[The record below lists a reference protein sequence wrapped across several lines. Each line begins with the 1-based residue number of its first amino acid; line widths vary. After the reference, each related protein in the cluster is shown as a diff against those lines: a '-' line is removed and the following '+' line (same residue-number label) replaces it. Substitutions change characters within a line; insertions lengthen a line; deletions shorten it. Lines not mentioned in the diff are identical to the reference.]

1 MKRVWGIL
9 IMLIVA
15 AFALPVMI
23 HAIEALIPA
32 LLATVALAAVGTILF
47 QRRRRW

>member
-1 MKRVWGIL
+1 MKRVWGVL
-9 IMLIVA
+9 VLLIVA

-32 LLATVALAAVGTILF
+32 LIAGAVLVGVGALLF
-47 QRRRRW
+47 RRRRYW

>member
-1 MKRVWGIL
+1 MKRVWGVLVLL
-9 IMLIVA
+9 IMA

-32 LLATVALAAVGTILF
+32 LIVGAVLVGVGALLF
-47 QRRRRW
+47 RRRRYW

>member
-1 MKRVWGIL
+1 MKRVWGVLLLL
-9 IMLIVA
+9 IIA

-32 LLATVALAAVGTILF
+32 LLVGALLVGVGTLLF
-47 QRRRRW
+47 RRRRYW